1 LPTIKSLHRRKQTTT
16 KIIYK
21 LLKILHAMNALKN
34 KVQLIGH
41 VGKDPVIRDL
51 EGGKKVASLSLATKD
66 VYVNKSGDE
75 KEQTQWH
82 NVVAWGKTAEI
93 IEKFVD
99 KGKKIGLTGKL
110 TSRSYDDKEGNK
122 RYVTEVVINELLLMN

>member
-1 LPTIKSLHRRKQTTT
+1 
-16 KIIYK
+16 
-21 LLKILHAMNALKN
+21 MNALKN

-41 VGKDPVIRDL
+41 VGNDPIIRDL
-51 EGGKKVASLSLATKD
+51 EGGKKVASLSLATKE
-66 VYVNKSGDE
+66 VFINKSGDE

-82 NVVAWGKTAEI
+82 QVVAWGKTAEI

-122 RYVTEVVINELLLMN
+122 RYVTEVVISELLLMN